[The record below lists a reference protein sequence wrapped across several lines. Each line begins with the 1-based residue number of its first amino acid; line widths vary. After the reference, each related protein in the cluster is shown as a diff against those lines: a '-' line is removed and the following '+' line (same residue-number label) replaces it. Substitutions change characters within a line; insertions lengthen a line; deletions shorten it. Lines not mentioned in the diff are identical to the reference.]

1 MAFLGFVGLLALA
14 YLLLPVLSFVR
25 MLQLGRELIE
35 VRRRLDLMERQLHDS
50 GPSPQ
55 RPTAAEP
62 ATSSPAGTPPRVVP
76 STTSTSPEP
85 VITQERVFAP
95 PRLPDWARE
104 TNEANLPNVPND
116 PNDPNDLEVR
126 IGGRWLQHAGLI
138 VLLLGIAFFLRYA
151 FEHEWLSPTI
161 RVALGVVAG
170 LGMAWGGVRLASK
183 YRAYG
188 LLLAG
193 GGVAALYLSFYAALN
208 LYALVGPE
216 VAFTGLVVITV
227 AAAVLA
233 DRTDSQA
240 IALMAVGGG
249 FATPF
254 LVGGRGDQQVT
265 LFSYIALLIGATMY
279 LAHRRRWRWLNVA
292 SLALTIVTVAA
303 WGDSYYTDAK
313 YLRTQLFLTLYCV
326 MFNDVLR
333 RSWSRVGPSAV
344 RASAGRDDAP
354 LVASLL
360 LAPVAYHICS
370 VVILAPHGLAFLIY
384 LIAFTAILA
393 MLGDYF
399 ESPLL
404 RAAGFIGMALPLGT
418 WIQTNHWRDWVL
430 TSTIAIVGIYAMHVA
445 AQLRSVAR
453 EKEFDERE
461 IALVHANGI
470 GVYVALYEVLSDT
483 LSIEQLAGI
492 GVLLALLNAGIWFI
506 VRRAAPVGALHWLG
520 VGFTLLAAAV
530 WLEFGGPWAVA
541 IWATEAAVVFW
552 IALNADR
559 QWLRAGA
566 WVLFAIA
573 ALRWAQSDIQTTTLS
588 YAVLL
593 NARALTGMY
602 LIALLYLAAWMTTR
616 DARASRARAQ
626 DRAILIVAAS
636 VLTVIVISTEI
647 VSFWQLRAAS
657 ADAYVARE
665 MMLSASWVLYA
676 ALLVVLGMRR
686 KYAPIRYFAIV
697 LFGIALIK
705 VFVVDL
711 ETLGGVYRIAGFVV
725 VGLILLVVSFLYQ
738 RNALEGKK
746 PV

>member
-1 MAFLGFVGLLALA
+1 MAFLGFLGLFALA
-14 YLLLPVLSFVR
+14 YLLLPVLSFIR
-25 MLQLGRELIE
+25 MLQLGRELNE
-35 VRRRLDLMERQLHDS
+35 VRRRLELTERRLHDM

-55 RPTAAEP
+55 RPTVESAASAP
-62 ATSSPAGTPPRVVP
+62 VPTPPRVAP
-76 STTSTSPEP
+76 STASTAPEP
-85 VITQERVFAP
+85 TPAQEHIVTS
-95 PRLPDWARE
+95 PRLPEWAR
-104 TNEANLPNVPND
+104 TANDSNVSNAPNVS
-116 PNDPNDLEVR
+116 NDPNDLEVR

-151 FEHEWLSPTI
+151 FEREWLSPAV
-161 RVALGVVAG
+161 RVSLGIAAG
-170 LGMAWGGVRLASK
+170 IAMTSGGVRLASR

-193 GGVAALYLSFYAALN
+193 GGIAALYLSFYAALN
-208 LYALVGPE
+208 LYALVGPQL
-216 VAFTGLVVITV
+216 AFTALIAVTV

-240 IALMAVGGG
+240 IALMAVCGG

-254 LVGGRGDQQVT
+254 LVGGREDQQVT
-265 LFSYIALLIGATMY
+265 LFSYIALLIGVTMY

-313 YLRTQLFLTLYCV
+313 YLRTELFLTLYCA
-326 MFNDVLR
+326 MFVDVLR
-333 RSWSRVGPSAV
+333 RSWSGAPPAAAP
-344 RASAGRDDAP
+344 ASAGRKDAP

-360 LAPVAYHICS
+360 IAPVVYHVCS

-384 LIAFTAILA
+384 LIAFTAILV
-393 MLGDYF
+393 MLSDYY
-399 ESPLL
+399 ESTLL
-404 RAAGFIGMALPLGT
+404 RAAGFIGMALPLGG
-418 WIQTNHWRDWVL
+418 WIQANHWRDWVL
-430 TSTIAIVGIYAMHVA
+430 TSTIAIAGIYAMHVA
-445 AQLRSVAR
+445 AQFRSVAR
-453 EKEFDERE
+453 EKEFDGQE
-461 IALVHANGI
+461 IALLHANGI
-470 GVYVALYEVLSDT
+470 GVYVALYEVLRDT

-492 GVLLALLNAGIWFI
+492 GVLLALLNAGIWFYL
-506 VRRAAPVGALHWLG
+506 RRAAPVSALHWLG
-520 VGFTLLAAAV
+520 VAFTLVAAAV
-530 WLEFGGPWAVA
+530 WLQFGGPWAVA
-541 IWATEAAVVFW
+541 IWVTEGAMVFW
-552 IALNADR
+552 IAVKTDR
-559 QWLRAGA
+559 QWLRSGA

-573 ALRWAQSDIQTTTLS
+573 ALRWAQPDIQATTLS
-588 YAVLL
+588 YQVLL
-593 NARALTGMY
+593 NARAVTGIY

-616 DARASRARAQ
+616 DAGAARARGQ
-626 DRAILIVAAS
+626 ERAILIIAAS
-636 VLTVIVISTEI
+636 ALTVIVISTEI
-647 VSFWQLRAAS
+647 VSFWQLRTGS

-665 MMLSASWVLYA
+665 MMLSAFWVMYA